1 MRKTREPLL
10 VTIILGLIVNLL
22 ANTFWHYLPDSKV
35 HPHTYVVATVV
46 LVVMCILLLVF
57 SQDGVARGSLTKFWQ
72 AFLPRKTLRF
82 VPKMRHES
90 MASWDTGSAGG
101 EPAMHAHSEWH
112 VTNASDGLTQI
123 LRAYL
128 VKPRTEAA
136 MLFTQDPEDGVFDDC
151 PILPGH
157 LSQVHV
163 DFFIVPPFRTEGEDF
178 KGKIVFVDHLN
189 KRHTVKAKF
198 EGRSRKGELIL
209 SMKMSSKFQDELN
222 CKQFPKE
229 IRKKLK
235 GKGVLLSDHMGIS
248 MPLKDAEWV
257 MRDSTDSKVVYT
269 ARAEDGKLN
278 LYKDLILNNR
288 HAVSAGF
295 ERNNAERELILS
307 IKPSSKIYD
316 DLNGNQLPLELRNGL
331 ESKGEKLPQ
340 DSNIS
345 ICMKGTKWEIK
356 DPKKPRVVYL
366 AEVEEKE
373 LNIWRRFIPPPRQA
387 PVTPTWTSR

>member
-1 MRKTREPLL
+1 MRRTIELVATFILGVVSSWVATTVSDYLPASYGFAFVAGLSVGLL
-10 VTIILGLIVNLL
+10 VCMFATQDSPKSAL
-22 ANTFWHYLPDSKV
+22 AKLRQTFS
-35 HPHTYVVATVV
+35 
-46 LVVMCILLLVF
+46 
-57 SQDGVARGSLTKFWQ
+57 
-72 AFLPRKTLRF
+72 PRKTLKF
-82 VPKMRHES
+82 VPNMRHES
-90 MASWDTGSAGG
+90 MASWDTGNAGG
-101 EPAMHAHSEWH
+101 ELAMHVHSEWH
-112 VTNASDGLTQI
+112 VTNVSDGMMQI

-136 MLFTQDPEDGVFDDC
+136 MLLTQHPEDGVFGDC

-189 KRHTVKAKF
+189 KKHTVKARF
-198 EGRSRKGELIL
+198 EGHSRKGELIL
-209 SMKMSSKFQDELN
+209 CMKLSSKGQDELN
-222 CKQFPKE
+222 CRQFPKE

-235 GKGVLLSDHMGIS
+235 RKGVLLSDHLGIS
-248 MPLKDAEWV
+248 MPLKDAEWA

-278 LYKDLILNNR
+278 LYKDLISNNR

-331 ESKGEKLPQ
+331 QSKGEKLPQ

-345 ICMKGTKWEIK
+345 IYMKGTKWEIK

-366 AEVEEKE
+366 AEVEEKV
-373 LNIWRRFIPPPRQA
+373 LNVWRRFIPPPRQA

>member
-1 MRKTREPLL
+1 MRKTRETLL

-57 SQDGVARGSLTKFWQ
+57 SQDGVERGSLTKIWQ
-72 AFLPRKTLRF
+72 AFLPRKTLKF
-82 VPKMRHES
+82 VPNMRRGCEGF
-90 MASWDTGSAGG
+90 WGSGEVRG

-136 MLFTQDPEDGVFDDC
+136 MLLTQDPEDGVFDDC

-209 SMKMSSKFQDELN
+209 CMKLSSKGQDELN

-235 GKGVLLSDHMGIS
+235 RKGVLLSDHMGIS

-257 MRDSTDSKVVYT
+257 MRDSTDPKVVYS
-269 ARAEDGKLN
+269 ARVEDGKLN

-288 HAVSAGF
+288 HSVSAGF
-295 ERNNAERELILS
+295 ETSSAERELILS

-340 DSNIS
+340 DSSIS

-356 DPKKPRVVYL
+356 DPKKPRLVYL

-387 PVTPTWTSR
+387 PAPPAWRSR